1 MSDAPVSISESRE
14 VYLREDGS
22 TFTRKDIFVKLD
34 VTFRDRML
42 RVLKGPP
49 LSVFLCIALHCDA
62 SMTAFPSLSTIE
74 NETGYSRPAVL
85 EALEFLTTTSGLV
98 ERQRRQHEN
107 GDADSNLYTI
117 RSYFTMGDK
126 HESPPVANVVSYH
139 QLTTLATVANVVN
152 PKKKPSKKNPTEEE
166 VGALASASS
175 LPAQS
180 APTSPGQPVSHP
192 EPTPAVDLT
201 PQTDDERA
209 LFRLAAINTAA
220 GRRPPRA
227 RFQNAQQAND
237 FRSAV
242 AVLNGE
248 TVRIL
253 EAFYRGGGG
262 GIGKAVSYV
271 CGAARKRKTEAA
283 TAPPPV
289 IYTYA
294 PTSWEET

>member
-201 PQTDDERA
+201 PQTDEEREF
-209 LFRLAAINTAA
+209 FRRAAMNAT
-220 GRRPPRA
+220 GRPPRA

-262 GIGKAVSYV
+262 GIGKAVAYV
-271 CGAARKRKTEAA
+271 CGAARKRQAA
-283 TAPPPV
+283 VPPAPEPQY
-289 IYTYA
+289 IFA
-294 PTSWEET
+294 PTTWEEA

>member
-1 MSDAPVSISESRE
+1 M
-14 VYLREDGS
+14 
-22 TFTRKDIFVKLD
+22 
-34 VTFRDRML
+34 
-42 RVLKGPP
+42 
-49 LSVFLCIALHCDA
+49 
-62 SMTAFPSLSTIE
+62 
-74 NETGYSRPAVL
+74 
-85 EALEFLTTTSGLV
+85 
-98 ERQRRQHEN
+98 
-107 GDADSNLYTI
+107 
-117 RSYFTMGDK
+117 
-126 HESPPVANVVSYH
+126 
-139 QLTTLATVANVVN
+139 
-152 PKKKPSKKNPTEEE
+152 
-166 VGALASASS
+166 
-175 LPAQS
+175 
-180 APTSPGQPVSHP
+180 
-192 EPTPAVDLT
+192 DLT